1 MVYPSRIS
9 LRKNEKQL
17 YIHSRKMNAKV
28 EHIKYIQTFLI
39 FNLFLTACLL
49 KENNNADISWG
60 PKAA

>member
-1 MVYPSRIS
+1 
-9 LRKNEKQL
+9 
-17 YIHSRKMNAKV
+17 MNAKV